1 MSRPVRTS
9 ASSKA
14 AEAKNDAYFLKS
26 RVEELEAEVAALKKR
41 LDDLRK
47 AKNTTVH
54 KKQKEYVTT
63 SMTEHRSSNDP
74 KVSDLQ
80 QKMDD
85 LNLQHTKEMEELK
98 RSHQESLRKM
108 KKTSPS
114 PTSCNHEEE
123 IASLKQQNK
132 SLQSDNEELR
142 LFNEELKKENG
153 DLREK
158 FEELFS
164 ELSIKE
170 AQWCEKEEQLNLK
183 MKLQWGEKYRE
194 WMEVTEKKIAD
205 LQAAN
210 DLLRSYMK
218 HPDGT

>member
-9 ASSKA
+9 TSSKA
-14 AEAKNDAYFLKS
+14 AEAKSNTHFLKN
-26 RVEELEAEVAALKKR
+26 RVEELEAEVTSLKKR

-63 SMTEHRSSNDP
+63 STIEHKSGDDL

-80 QKMDD
+80 RRMDD
-85 LNLQHTKEMEELK
+85 LNLQHTKEMEDLK
-98 RSHQESLRKM
+98 RSHRDSLQKL
-108 KKTSPS
+108 KKAPSS
-114 PTSCNHEEE
+114 PTPCNHEEE
-123 IASLKQQNK
+123 IAALKRKNK
-132 SLQSDNEELR
+132 DLQSENEELK
-142 LFNEELKKENG
+142 LFNEELKTENSAM
-153 DLREK
+153 REK
-158 FEELFS
+158 FEELFA

-218 HPDGT
+218 NREDR